1 MLLTNA
7 LLKKDK
13 IIEIMKNID
22 KKNKELFMRK
32 KKEIVDVNVGIDMYQ
47 NK

>member
-1 MLLTNA
+1 MLLTTA

>member
-13 IIEIMKNID
+13 IIEIMKNIN
-22 KKNKELFMRK
+22 KKNKELFIRK